1 MKRLSLLLLLVVA
14 TFGLASCKKEE
25 SKEFAVDGQFTAY
38 EAQVYDNAPQVTY
51 VTVTIKDGKI
61 SGYNIDVRQGKR
73 TAPAVEGGD
82 YSFAWNEKTKKELGY
97 DYGMKETSAN
107 IGVIEGG
114 AEWFEQAAKV
124 EAYLLKNGST
134 SLDTVK
140 VGDAFVPKVDGLAGV
155 TVKNAYTDI
164 AKAAVKLAKDGKF
177 QSIYCSGTDLYS
189 ASMTVDS
196 KGKVSNLVLD
206 TLQSTTDKVA
216 GTFVWKDQTKQQLKE
231 AYGMKDKGPGYV
243 FTDGKWAVEGK
254 SLLEWYEQAN
264 LITKYVMEKGWS
276 TAIKSIDGRGL
287 SVDGVA
293 LVDGYAGV
301 TVKSDTYYL
310 VLGSLFAKVAK

>member
-14 TFGLASCKKEE
+14 TFGLASCNKEE

-38 EAQVYDNAPQVTY
+38 EAQVHYNAPQVTY

-61 SGYNIDVRQGKR
+61 SGYNIDVRQGNR
-73 TAPAVEGGD
+73 TAPEVDGGEFL
-82 YSFAWNEKTKKELGY
+82 FAWNEKTKKELKFE
-97 DYGMKETSAN
+97 YGMVTEP
-107 IGVIEGG
+107 GQL
-114 AEWFEQAAKV
+114 EWFEQAAKV

-140 VGDAFVPKVDGLAGV
+140 VGDAFDPKVDGLAGV

-231 AYGMKDKGPGYV
+231 AYGMKDIGPGYV

>member
-1 MKRLSLLLLLVVA
+1 M
-14 TFGLASCKKEE
+14 
-25 SKEFAVDGQFTAY
+25 
-38 EAQVYDNAPQVTY
+38 
-51 VTVTIKDGKI
+51 
-61 SGYNIDVRQGKR
+61 
-73 TAPAVEGGD
+73 
-82 YSFAWNEKTKKELGY
+82 
-97 DYGMKETSAN
+97 
-107 IGVIEGG
+107 
-114 AEWFEQAAKV
+114 
-124 EAYLLKNGST
+124 
-134 SLDTVK
+134 
-140 VGDAFVPKVDGLAGV
+140 
-155 TVKNAYTDI
+155 
-164 AKAAVKLAKDGKF
+164 KLAKDGKF

-231 AYGMKDKGPGYV
+231 AYGMKDIGPGYV